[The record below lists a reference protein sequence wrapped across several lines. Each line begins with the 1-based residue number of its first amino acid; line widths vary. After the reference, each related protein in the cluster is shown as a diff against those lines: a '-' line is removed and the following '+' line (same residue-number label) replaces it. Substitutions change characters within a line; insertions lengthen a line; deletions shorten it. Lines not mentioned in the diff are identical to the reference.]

1 MEEFEDTMIDGL
13 QQTWIKI
20 KERLVCWIS
29 AEGFELGGTTMK
41 ELELD
46 LEW

>member
-20 KERLVCWIS
+20 KERLVCKIS
-29 AEGFELGGTTMK
+29 AEGFELGGTTME